1 MSAKLPSNI
10 SEKAFPIENLISA
23 PIRAIIE
30 AQAIATQSA
39 LDFISDVGLESD
51 PKSKKS
57 KIRTVNFTYSHPL
70 PDPDNP
76 GMVIDTPSTVSI
88 PLLSLIQIPNIS
100 IAESTLDF
108 NINIVGLP
116 ENTDKKTSKGKL
128 PFIVQS
134 KFASRVQ
141 PTPEM
146 PQEPHTLSLSIKL
159 KKEDSSE
166 AERKVMNL
174 LQEAI
179 TSRPVDSPP
188 SRTPPTKTKVPPT
201 KTKVPPTKTKV
212 PPTKT
217 KVPPT
222 KTKVP
227 PTKTKT
233 SKNTRKRKSSSK
245 LSTKRR

>member
-1 MSAKLPSNI
+1 MSAKISSNI

-39 LDFISDVGLESD
+39 LDFIADVGLESD

-100 IAESTLDF
+100 IAESTIDF

-116 ENTDKKTSKGKL
+116 ENKDKTGSSSKSKI

-134 KFASRVQ
+134 KFAPRIQS
-141 PTPEM
+141 TPEM
-146 PQEPHTLSLSIKL
+146 PQEPHTLSISIKL

-179 TSRPVDSPP
+179 TSRPVENTP
-188 SRTPPTKTKVPPT
+188 SKTPPATKPKVTPATKPKAST
-201 KTKVPPTKTKV
+201 KNKPKTL
-212 PPTKT
+212 
-217 KVPPT
+217 
-222 KTKVP
+222 
-227 PTKTKT
+227 KT
-233 SKNTRKRKSSSK
+233 SKNRKSSKKS
-245 LSTKRR
+245 STRRRK